1 MKVEFCY
8 GVFFSQFIAK
18 ANFTIT
24 PSGVHRLPTL
34 SRTFSSADALS
45 RAWARH
51 AAPSTRGPNITSSA
65 SVCAQE
71 PSSTFMLPILNAR
84 VRASLPQ
91 VRLASELEPSV
102 WPCGRARRSV
112 VVARHRAAFDDPSAP
127 DHHPGLFGPLH
138 SARAARAAVLL
149 FV

>member
-45 RAWARH
+45 HAWARQGL
-51 AAPSTRGPNITSSA
+51 R
-65 SVCAQE
+65 
-71 PSSTFMLPILNAR
+71 LN
-84 VRASLPQ
+84 V
-91 VRLASELEPSV
+91 
-102 WPCGRARRSV
+102 
-112 VVARHRAAFDDPSAP
+112 HT
-127 DHHPGLFGPLH
+127 LFTQLY
-138 SARAARAAVLL
+138 
-149 FV
+149 